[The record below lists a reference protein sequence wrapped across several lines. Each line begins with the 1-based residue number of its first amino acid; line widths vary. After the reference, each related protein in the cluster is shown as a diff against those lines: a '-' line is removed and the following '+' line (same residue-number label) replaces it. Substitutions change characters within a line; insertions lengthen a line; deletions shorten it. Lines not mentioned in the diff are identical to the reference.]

1 MGTLK
6 MFSLGNF
13 QTSNIVLTLVTMVYN
28 LLSGHLFHNLRFV
41 GFARFTH
48 VAHLHLC
55 NPYSIL
61 RMYELLCLPF
71 FRTPSLALIAAVP

>member
-1 MGTLK
+1 M
-6 MFSLGNF
+6 
-13 QTSNIVLTLVTMVYN
+13 LTLVTMVYI

-48 VAHLHLC
+48 VAYLHLC

-61 RMYELLCLPF
+61 LIYELLFLF
-71 FRTPSLALIAAVP
+71 VFRTPNLAPIAAAP

>member
-1 MGTLK
+1 MGTFK
-6 MFSLGNF
+6 IFSLSNF
-13 QTSNIVLTLVTMVYN
+13 QTSNIVLTLVAMVYI

-48 VAHLHLC
+48 VAYLHLC

-61 RMYELLCLPF
+61 LIYELLFLFSEP
-71 FRTPSLALIAAVP
+71 PI